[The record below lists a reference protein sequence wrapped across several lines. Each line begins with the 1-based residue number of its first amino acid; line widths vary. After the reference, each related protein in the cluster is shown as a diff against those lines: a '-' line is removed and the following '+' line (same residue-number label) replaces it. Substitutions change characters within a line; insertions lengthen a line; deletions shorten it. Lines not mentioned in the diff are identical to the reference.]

1 MTLLDHSIL
10 PTLPSTPELSI
21 NTVIYA
27 VQQEEMLRRDLT
39 EEAGTPIT
47 NDGALRG
54 VGTRAAGGVNKS
66 ICSEGDTVKFRK
78 MKDENKKYLTQWMHQ
93 HKKHP
98 YPTKEE
104 KILLGEICSLR
115 PSQIETWFGN
125 RRREIKKSSM
135 EEWLKKHPRYSLGK
149 E

>member
-10 PTLPSTPELSI
+10 PTLPPTTRRSI
-21 NTVIYA
+21 NIVIYA
-27 VQQEEMLRRDLT
+27 VQQDEMLRRDVT

-54 VGTRAAGGVNKS
+54 VGTRAAGGVNKRRVM
-66 ICSEGDTVKFRK
+66 GKFRK
-78 MKDENKKYLTQWMHQ
+78 MKVENKKYLIQWMHH

-104 KILLGEICSLR
+104 KIMLGKICNMR
-115 PSQIETWFGN
+115 PCQIKAWFEN
-125 RRREIKKSSM
+125 RRREIKNSSM
-135 EEWLKKHPRYSLGK
+135 EEWLKKHPCYSLGK